1 MYLNIFFPKP
11 WGYPVKII
19 EIFGTNIVTRLWGLF
34 VSPMLISEE
43 EKTNSRKLSLVF
55 C

>member
-1 MYLNIFFPKP
+1 MYLIFFLLNLEVIQLKLMKDLAQISDYLL
-11 WGYPVKII
+11 G
-19 EIFGTNIVTRLWGLF
+19 
-34 VSPMLISEE
+34 PMLISEE